1 MNVFRPKFKPFI
13 GSENAKEKK
22 KGNGEL
28 GKKVL
33 KRKKILFLRE
43 KDSMIVSAV
52 TLGTPSY
59 KGEKKWESNVF
70 FFGLRPGHRERD
82 FND

>member
-1 MNVFRPKFKPFI
+1 MQ
-13 GSENAKEKK
+13 KK
-22 KGNGEL
+22 KRREMGNWE
-28 GKKVL
+28 
-33 KRKKILFLRE
+33 RKFSRERRFFFFDE